1 MQKRIDKFFKSNKLA
16 FIFSLIVSFC
26 IWVKLSTS
34 SSEKISKT
42 ISNIPIN
49 ITLSESA
56 KESGLRV
63 FGLDNVFAEV
73 TVEGNR
79 IALGQL
85 TKENIT
91 VFAQQSAGIIN
102 TTGNYT
108 LELLARKNGRPLDY
122 EISGQVS
129 PRFINVFV
137 DRFQEKTFDITP
149 NINCSTDANYFIGV
163 AALSESS
170 VKISGPETVVSNIAS
185 VCVEKDIKEKI
196 TQTVN
201 LRDLPLT
208 LYDENGKRIAS
219 TNLTFSVSKV
229 DVTLSV
235 LSKKTVKI
243 EPVFL
248 NKPDNLILS
257 SKRVEMDQ
265 TKLEIA
271 ASKEI
276 LDSIDFVPLETL
288 DFSNIN
294 LYKKEFNLPI
304 KLPSGVKNLS
314 NIYSVNLKI
323 NTDGMQSKTVKVNN
337 INFLNVPQEKKVNS
351 FTKILHAEIVGPSNE
366 IKNIKTDDLIA
377 EVDLSTKEN
386 FKGIIEL
393 PAEIKFTSGSS
404 CWVYGKYNVTVQ
416 VE

>member
-1 MQKRIDKFFKSNKLA
+1 MQKRINKFFKSNKLA
-16 FIFSLIVSFC
+16 FVFSLIVSFC

-49 ITLSESA
+49 IALSESA

-108 LELLARKNGRPLDY
+108 LELLAKKNGRPLDY

-163 AALSESS
+163 AALSESN
-170 VKISGPETVVSNIAS
+170 VKISGPETVVSNISS

-201 LRDLPLT
+201 LKDLPLT
-208 LYDENGKRIAS
+208 LYDENGKRVAS
-219 TNLTFSVSKV
+219 TNLTFSVNKV
-229 DVTLSV
+229 DATLSV

-248 NKPDNLILS
+248 NKPDNLILNS
-257 SKRVEMDQ
+257 RRVEMDQ

-271 ASKEI
+271 ASKEV

-304 KLPSGVKNLS
+304 KMPSGVKNLS

-351 FTKILHAEIVGPSNE
+351 FTRILHVEILGPSNE
-366 IKNIKTDDLIA
+366 IKNIKTEDLVA

-393 PAEIKFTSGSS
+393 PAEIKLTSGSS
-404 CWVYGKYNVTVQ
+404 CWVCGKYSVTVQ

>member
-1 MQKRIDKFFKSNKLA
+1 MQKKIDKFFRSNKLT

-26 IWVKLSTS
+26 IWVRLSTS

-42 ISNIPIN
+42 ITNIPITV
-49 ITLSESA
+49 TLSENASEA
-56 KESGLRV
+56 GLRI
-63 FGLDNVFAEV
+63 FGLENVFAEV
-73 TVEGNR
+73 TVTGNR

-85 TKENIT
+85 TKDNIT

-108 LELLARKNGRPLDY
+108 LELLAKKNGRPLDY

-137 DRFQEKTFDITP
+137 DRFQEKTFDITS
-149 NINCSTDANYFIGV
+149 NINCSTDSNYFIGV
-163 AALSESS
+163 AALSEPS
-170 VKISGPETVVSNIAS
+170 VKISGPETVVSSIAS
-185 VCVEKDIKEKI
+185 VCVEKDIKDKI

-201 LRDLPLT
+201 LKDLPLT
-208 LYDENGKRIAS
+208 LYDENGKKLSA
-219 TNLTFSVSKV
+219 TNLTFSVNKV
-229 DVTLSV
+229 DATLSV

-243 EPVFL
+243 EPMFL
-248 NKPDNLILS
+248 NKPENLVLNT
-257 SKRVEMDQ
+257 KRVEMDQ
-265 TKLEIA
+265 TIIEIA
-271 ASKEI
+271 ANKEI
-276 LDSIDFVPLETL
+276 LDKINSVALETL
-288 DFSNIN
+288 DFSNIS
-294 LYKKEFNLPI
+294 LSKKEFNLPI
-304 KLPSGVKNLS
+304 KLPSGVRNLS

-337 INFLNVPQEKKVNS
+337 INFINVSPAQKVNS
-351 FTKILHAEIVGPSNE
+351 FTKVLHAEVVGPLNE
-366 IKNIKTDDLIA
+366 IKNIKSDDLFA

-386 FKGIIEL
+386 FKGIIEI
-393 PAEIKFTSGSS
+393 PTEIKFSSSSS